1 MRSGKGR
8 IATSSIMALS
18 SFWKAALTVVALAAA
33 GGQAIAQMAPQPYA
47 GLQVRDIKALS
58 PEEIAQLR
66 AGEGMGLALAAELNG
81 YPGPRHVL
89 DLGTK
94 LGLTDEQRVRIQQLF
109 DVMKAEAIP
118 LGQKLIAAERDL
130 NAAFADRTI
139 TPERL
144 QAATAAIGELQGKL
158 RDTHLKYHLATAA
171 LLTPDQIHRY
181 TELRG
186 YTAVASAPG
195 APGMPHNT
203 MGGAMHHPMTG
214 TMPNGE

>member
-1 MRSGKGR
+1 
-8 IATSSIMALS
+8 MALS
-18 SFWKAALTVVALAAA
+18 SRKAILAAVVLAVA
-33 GGQAIAQMAPQPYA
+33 GGQAVAQMAPPQPYA
-47 GLQVRDIKALS
+47 GQQVRDIKALS
-58 PEEIAQLR
+58 PQQIAQLR

-89 DLGTK
+89 DLGAK
-94 LGLTDEQRVRIQQLF
+94 LGLTDAQRSRIQQLF
-109 DVMKAEAIP
+109 DAMKAEAVP
-118 LGQKLIAAERDL
+118 LGQKLIAAEHDL

-186 YTAVASAPG
+186 YTAVAG
-195 APGMPHNT
+195 ASDGPHGT
-203 MGGAMHHPMTG
+203 PEAMHHHMMG
-214 TMPNGE
+214 AMQHGE

>member
-1 MRSGKGR
+1 M
-8 IATSSIMALS
+8 AFSSR
-18 SFWKAALTVVALAAA
+18 KAVLTLFVLTAA
-33 GGQAIAQMAPQPYA
+33 GGQATAQIAPQPYA

-58 PEEIAQLR
+58 PEQIAQLR
-66 AGEGMGLALAAELNG
+66 AGEGMGLAMAAELNG

-89 DLGTK
+89 DLGTQ
-94 LGLTDEQRVRIQQLF
+94 LGLTDEQHARIQHLF
-109 DVMKAEAIP
+109 DAMKAEAVP

-144 QAATAAIGELQGKL
+144 QAATAAIGEVQGRL

-186 YTAVASAPG
+186 YTSVASAPG
-195 APGMPHNT
+195 ALGTPHNA
-203 MGGAMHHPMTG
+203 MGGAMPHHMMG
-214 TMPNGE
+214 TMPHGE